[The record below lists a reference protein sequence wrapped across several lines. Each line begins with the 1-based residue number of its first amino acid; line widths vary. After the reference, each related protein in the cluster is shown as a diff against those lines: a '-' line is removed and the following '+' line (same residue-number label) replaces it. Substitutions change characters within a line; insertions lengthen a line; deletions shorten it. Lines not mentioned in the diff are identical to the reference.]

1 MSMII
6 LIIGLWIFGTGDAV
20 IIAAGLGVAPWTVLA
35 QGIGVQFDYTI
46 GQATFLIS
54 VVVLFLWIP
63 LKEKPG
69 IGTILNA
76 ILIAA
81 AIDVME
87 PFLPHPKEYVFQLIQ
102 VLVGTILVGIG
113 SGFYLTANLGPGP
126 RDGWMTG
133 IQRITEIPIGR
144 VRTTIEIVALM
155 IGWKLGG
162 VFGLGTIIFAIFIR
176 IMPSINKLIVSYVNI
191 TINKGDTIN
200 FNVAASGHPF
210 FLIKNSNGGFGS
222 DNLIEGVSN
231 NGIENGTISWTSLE
245 SGTYYYICEYHP
257 SMIGIITVNE

>member
-1 MSMII
+1 MAKKVPTTTWSSSDPMSVKPKPKTLVI

-35 QGIGVQFDYTI
+35 QGIGNQLNWTI
-46 GQATFLIS
+46 GEATFFIS

-81 AIDVME
+81 AIDIME
-87 PFLPHPKEYVFQLIQ
+87 PHLPHPQDPMLQVTQ
-102 VLVGTILVGIG
+102 VLIGTILVGVG

-133 IQRITEIPIGR
+133 LQRVTQIPIGR
-144 VRTTIEIVALM
+144 VRTTIEIAVLLV
-155 IGWKLGG
+155 GWKLGG
-162 VFGLGTIIFAIFIR
+162 EFFVGTIIFAI
-176 IMPSINKLIVSYVNI
+176 LIGPI
-191 TINKGDTIN
+191 
-200 FNVAASGHPF
+200 VAL
-210 FLIKNSNGGFGS
+210 FLQ
-222 DNLIEGVSN
+222 L
-231 NGIENGTISWTSLE
+231 T
-245 SGTYYYICEYHP
+245 
-257 SMIGIITVNE
+257 GIIWEAPQSSEKKDKI